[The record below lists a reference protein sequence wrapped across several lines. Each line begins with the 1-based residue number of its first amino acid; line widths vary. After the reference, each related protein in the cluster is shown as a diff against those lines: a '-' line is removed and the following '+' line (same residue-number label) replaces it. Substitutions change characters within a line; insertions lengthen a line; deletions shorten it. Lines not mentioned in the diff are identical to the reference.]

1 MMSQA
6 IRTVIKDIDPI
17 VTAAIDAYLGDISSL
32 PRAVKIRIVEV
43 YQVFFAAYLNIGRLK
58 GVSGDHVLDNISA
71 LDQDLLDYMQ
81 HFFSDY
87 QDLYHSFFGLNRLA
101 RELLKIDGAKYP
113 KKFHE
118 QIDAL
123 LAGQKESRDELVFK
137 QLWSNQETDKKQG

>member
-43 YQVFFAAYLNIGRLK
+43 YQAFFAAYLNIGRLK
-58 GVSGDHVLDNISA
+58 GVAGDHVLDNISA
-71 LDQDLLDYMQ
+71 LD
-81 HFFSDY
+81 

-101 RELLKIDGAKYP
+101 RELLKTDGAKYP

-137 QLWSNQETDKKQG
+137 QLWSNQETDKKQGENQ